1 MSLINIKYKYLNL
14 LNEIENTLDEE
25 IKPVL
30 ELFKNDFLIPISKDK
45 ENFIDLFFQY
55 FSDESETVDD
65 IINNVTNH
73 VGSCLKKSIKDK
85 SFESFDHGVDIEIY
99 YIDSDYLVIN
109 IERSR
114 VSNCYSYK
122 DFPTKEQK
130 TKKEI
135 YKEKELIFNLNVKN
149 INICKNKKTKIS
161 I

>member
-1 MSLINIKYKYLNL
+1 MSLVNIKDKYLNL
-14 LNEIENTLDEE
+14 LNEIENTLDKE
-25 IKPVL
+25 IEPVL
-30 ELFKNDFLIPISKDK
+30 ESFKNDFLIPMSKDK

-65 IINNVTNH
+65 IINNVTNY

-85 SFESFDHGVDIEIY
+85 SFESFDYGAFIEIY
-99 YIDSDYLVIN
+99 YLDSDYLVIN

-114 VSNCYSYK
+114 ASNVYSYK
-122 DFPTKEQK
+122 DFPNEDQK

-135 YKEKELIFNLNVKN
+135 YKEKEIIFDVNVKN
-149 INICKNKKTKIS
+149 INICKNKKIIIS